1 MEKEHLEI
9 ILENMDSK
17 FALILEG
24 HDTLRHEIRE
34 TRTELKNDINLCNF
48 KIDALSQ
55 RIETV
60 NKNLGEKIDSVESS
74 LSRRIDSFEKNLGEK
89 IDTVAVDLKAHR
101 NDTEAHQVYRVKEG
115 S

>member
-17 FALILEG
+17 FALVLERHG
-24 HDTLRHEIRE
+24 TLRHEIQE
-34 TRTELKNDINLCNF
+34 TRTELKHDINLCNF

-60 NKNLGEKIDSVESS
+60 NKNLGERINSV
-74 LSRRIDSFEKNLGEK
+74 EKNLSEK
-89 IDTVAVDLKAHR
+89 IDAVAIDLKTHR
-101 NDTEAHQVYRVKEG
+101 NDTEAHQIYRVKEG